1 MLSEDKEDKTSKTK
15 HEEQNND
22 SNDTPEKV
30 IKKFENKLKSQKQ
43 VPDNFKTNEG
53 WDLQA

>member
-53 WDLQA
+53 